1 MTKTKDIFLKAYAE
15 QVSFK
20 LQLFT
25 TVVHK
30 VHLAWVNNRA
40 QKDTGYYI
48 KATGPEMKYF
58 LLVIG
63 QGISTSFQNSTVYGH
78 CPWLPTISIR
88 KGSALK
94 DTMHIACRTE
104 RSQAQTEQEIPSC
117 WLASVMLE
125 CAVQL
130 AFRERKTSM
139 VLPSP
144 GHAWCNTDLPGM
156 RGSLILAL
164 LLWDNYLLF
173 GWI

>member
-1 MTKTKDIFLKAYAE
+1 MSE
-15 QVSFK
+15 QQSSK
-20 LQLFT
+20 RHGLL
-25 TVVHK
+25 
-30 VHLAWVNNRA
+30 N
-40 QKDTGYYI
+40 

-78 CPWLPTISIR
+78 CPWLPTMTIR

-94 DTMHIACRTE
+94 DTTHIACRTE
-104 RSQAQTEQEIPSC
+104 RSQAQTDQEIPPC
-117 WLASVMLE
+117 WLAFMRLE
-125 CAVQL
+125 CAMQL
-130 AFRERKTSM
+130 DFWERKTSM

-144 GHAWCNTDLPGM
+144 GHAWCNTDLPGT